1 MQKKRRNQDKGKY
14 RNGSADIIGIEGME
28 RGEGD
33 AAEPGISEERFL
45 TQTSTNISLRTEI
58 SH

>member
-1 MQKKRRNQDKGKY
+1 LVCIYRQKKRRNQDKGKY
-14 RNGSADIIGIEGME
+14 RNGSADIIGIEGMK

-45 TQTSTNISLRTEI
+45 TGLRPVRSDI
-58 SH
+58 